1 MKRLSFAQNAVL
13 NSSGAIKRALQHA
26 LRANRHRVMQQSRYT
41 PLMTVGELFL
51 GSFTSGVITPAEID
65 WLLTRH
71 DCCTREEQATLQR
84 LGRLLD
90 DGSIHLGCRLAP

>member
-1 MKRLSFAQNAVL
+1 MKHLSFAENPVPTSKA
-13 NSSGAIKRALQHA
+13 A
-26 LRANRHRVMQQSRYT
+26 LRTPPKHRLSSRREHLMQRSCYML
-41 PLMTVGELFL
+41 LMTVGELFL

-71 DCCTREEQATLQR
+71 ECCTREEQATLQR

-90 DGSIHLGCRLAP
+90 DGTIHLGCRLAA